1 MYEVRIYGTAGPGDF
16 LKVYLSDYN
25 YSILRQEFAEGK
37 HRVLEVVNEDDG
49 DIASFAS
56 EHISVILGRK
66 LKEKPNEATVR

>member
-1 MYEVRIYGTAGPGDF
+1 MYEVRVYGTAGPGDF

-25 YSILRQEFAEGK
+25 YNILRQEFAEGK
-37 HRVLEVVNEDDG
+37 YRILEVVDEDSG

-56 EHISVILGRK
+56 EHISVILARR

>member
-25 YSILRQEFAEGK
+25 YGILRQEFTEGK
-37 HRVLEVVNEDDG
+37 YRILEVVDEDDG
-49 DIASFAS
+49 DIASFAT

-66 LKEKPNEATVR
+66 LKEKQNETTIR